1 MLHTLQANI
10 LKSHG
15 RAYAYYLGIR
25 FINSSSPELIRQWI
39 AHLARHQLTSHCKQ
53 EEDTLKHKAN
63 PSYQASIYTLALS
76 VKGYGTLEIPE
87 ALQPKDDLFRLTM
100 VDHGNRDKTI
110 LNDYVEDVDNNL
122 EKLDLL
128 LTIAHEDRE
137 ALERAVAQ
145 VKSAPEFKAIEDS
158 FYCKIDD
165 PKEQFEQY
173 STKLREDGGPL
184 GFVDGLSTPRDF
196 PSVVNATLVK
206 EAGPGDHYGS
216 YMVFRKTDIDEVYFN
231 EVCDK
236 IADEYQ
242 VSTEYA
248 AALIVGR
255 FRKGTP
261 LINSETEQPSTEWS
275 EQGRDSPFDY
285 QLDKVGR
292 VCPFAAHVR
301 AMNPRDGEQM
311 EPIIRRS
318 MAYNNEQEGGMLF
331 ISYQKSLEKQFLPI
345 VSPNKLVKDNLL
357 YNHEALDFPLF
368 RGDKKTGTVIKLEK
382 MFTTFKGGE
391 YFFCPSIAFLQEIEK
406 LPYA

>member
-25 FINSSSPELIRQWI
+25 FINNDSPKLIRHWI

-53 EEDTLKHKAN
+53 EEDTLRHKAN
-63 PSYQASIYTLALS
+63 PSCQAPVYTLALS

-100 VDHGNRDKTI
+100 VDHVVRDKTI
-110 LNDYVEDVDNNL
+110 LNDYDEYVDNNL
-122 EKLDLL
+122 KKLDLL
-128 LTIAHEDRE
+128 LTIAHEDIE
-137 ALERAVAQ
+137 ALKQAVAQ
-145 VKSAPEFKAIEDS
+145 VKSAPEFNAIKKYFS
-158 FYCKIDD
+158 
-165 PKEQFEQY
+165 KEQFEQY
-173 STKLREDGGPL
+173 GTKLRKDGGPL
-184 GFVDGLSTPRDF
+184 GFVDGLSTPRDSL
-196 PSVVNATLVK
+196 SVVNATLVK

-216 YMVFRKTDIDEVYFN
+216 YMVFRKTKIDEGYFN

-236 IADEYQ
+236 IAHEYQ
-242 VSTEYA
+242 VGTEYA

-275 EQGRDSPFDY
+275 EQGRDKPFDY
-285 QLDKVGR
+285 QLDKTGR
-292 VCPFAAHVR
+292 VCPFAAHIR
-301 AMNPRDGEQM
+301 AMNPRGGKQM
-311 EPIIRRS
+311 QPIIRRS
-318 MAYNNEQEGGMLF
+318 MAYNNEQDAGLLF

-345 VSPNKLVKDNLL
+345 VAPKKLAKDNLL
-357 YNHEALDFPLF
+357 YNHKKLDFPSL
-368 RGDKKTGTVIKLEK
+368 RGDEKTGTVINLEK
-382 MFTTFKGGE
+382 MFTNFRGGE